1 METEESAGAS
11 MSGISFESRF
21 ERRVNPSL
29 SEYMR
34 SMEIKEK
41 ENSSPRPTTLSLRRK
56 EERPV
61 SRSLSPRPTSPK
73 KKSGGKKSVT
83 FQDEVRDRR
92 PRPERREGRLL
103 VVGELAS
110 PPSRRSP
117 PPDSKTLARRKKDAN
132 FETLIP
138 SFRS

>member
-1 METEESAGAS
+1 

-21 ERRVNPSL
+21 ERRVNPSI

-34 SMEIKEK
+34 SIKIKEK

-92 PRPERREGRLL
+92 PRPEWWEERLL
-103 VVGELAS
+103 VDEMAS
-110 PPSRRSP
+110 PPPRRSP
-117 PPDSKTLARRKKDAN
+117 PKLENPCEAKERC
-132 FETLIP
+132 
-138 SFRS
+138 